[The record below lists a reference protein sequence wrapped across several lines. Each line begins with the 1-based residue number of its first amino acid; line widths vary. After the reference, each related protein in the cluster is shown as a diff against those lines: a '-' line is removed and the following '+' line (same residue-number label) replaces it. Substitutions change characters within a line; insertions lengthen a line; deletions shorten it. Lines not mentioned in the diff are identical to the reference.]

1 MRSIR
6 LSLLVL
12 LGLTMLFAPGIAQ
25 TPAKQNIKSLSYAE
39 LSKEIRALRGKV
51 VVVYF
56 WSFN

>member
-6 LSLLVL
+6 LILLATLSL
-12 LGLTMLFAPGIAQ
+12 MMFFAPGNAQ
-25 TPAKQNIKSLSYAE
+25 APAKQAIKSLTYAE

-56 WSFN
+56 WSFG

>member
-6 LSLLVL
+6 LTLLAFL
-12 LGLTMLFAPGIAQ
+12 SLTMLFAPGMAQ
-25 TPAKQNIKSLSYAE
+25 TPAKQAIKSLSYAD

-56 WSFN
+56 WSFG